1 MADGDAT
8 SATDTAAA
16 PPSAPDGVVPGAAAD
31 LSLLRDLV
39 SVDATAG
46 DAQAILA
53 ALQKRALALL
63 SANTSTSPDKPPAAP
78 DTSPAAGG
86 DDKHASDALAN
97 DAAPGADTDAAAV
110 QSPAPPDDPRPASSA
125 PRVEEHTRLHGD
137 GGEASKPQETV
148 LPPPPEFGAA
158 TVPDTPAPSTPMQD
172 ATRLRVPEVVQTP
185 AAQPPAVA
193 AGGGGGGGST
203 TGSTP
208 VWLQPQAHTVSPPP
222 GSAMLH
228 HAAQSAP
235 PVLPPSDGDLLSSPV
250 RRPRHSRADRLTEQ
264 LLEEVARRRQAEA
277 KVCVCVCVCVCVFV
291 ACLNSQPWCA
301 HVCFRGRAR
310 SRNWRR
316 RCSLHWA
323 SKRLTTCPK
332 PHQV

>member
-63 SANTSTSPDKPPAAP
+63 SANPSTSPDKPPAAP

-86 DDKHASDALAN
+86 DDKHASDAPAN
-97 DAAPGADTDAAAV
+97 DAAPGTDADAAAV
-110 QSPAPPDDPRPASSA
+110 QSPAPQDDPRPASSA